1 MTDKDKKP
9 SPLSDDTIRR
19 MKEDVG
25 YGRPP
30 VHSRFQKGQSGNPK
44 GRPRS
49 THEPNLSIADLPTLG
64 AILESGQQKVTA
76 REGDKVSELP
86 VPDVL
91 ARSILATALK
101 GDPRAQRLMLHE
113 LRAAEERKAIEVQAA
128 KALACS
134 YKDDA
139 YQQLD
144 AARAAGK
151 PPPPIYP
158 HPDDV
163 VLDDDTGFHVI
174 GPADADEQRKLQQ
187 TLHIRDILLLQ
198 DELDQRLWSAAR
210 PGSPGGALL
219 MAVALEH
226 TIPERYRLNELEI
239 GLRACRHQAMTK
251 RALLKA
257 LYGAWKT
264 LGVPVKR
271 GWVFPSGERVAE
283 MLAFGGD
290 LIGALRDGR
299 VSAQGTRRGKL
310 DAETERY
317 LQDWAERIERAP

>member
-1 MTDKDKKP
+1 MTDKDKK
-9 SPLSDDTIRR
+9 LSQFPDDAIRR
-19 MKEDVG
+19 MKEEVG

-49 THEPNLSIADLPTLG
+49 TPEPSLSIADLPTLG
-64 AILESGQQKVTA
+64 AILKSGQQKVTA

-86 VPDVL
+86 VPDALV
-91 ARSILATALK
+91 RSILATALK
-101 GDPRAQRLMLHE
+101 GDPRAQRLMLQE
-113 LRAAEERKAIEVQAA
+113 LRDAEVRKAIEVQAA
-128 KALACS
+128 TALALG
-134 YKDDA
+134 YKEDA
-139 YQQLD
+139 YQQME

-151 PPPPIYP
+151 PPPLIYP

-174 GPADADEQRKLQQ
+174 GPANEDEQRKLEE
-187 TLHIRDILLLQ
+187 TLRVRDILLLQ
-198 DELDQRLWSAAR
+198 DALDERLWS
-210 PGSPGGALL
+210 PTQSGTQGGALL
-219 MAVALEH
+219 MAVALDK
-226 TIPERYRLNELEI
+226 TIPERYRLSGAEI
-239 GLRACRHQAMTK
+239 ALRACRHQAMTK

-271 GWVFPSGERVAE
+271 GWVFPSRERVAE
-283 MLAFGGD
+283 ILAFGGD

-299 VSAQGTRRGKL
+299 VSAQPTRSGMP
-310 DAETERY
+310 DPETERY